1 MPQLEHV
8 GRERKAGLQH
18 VDSTV
23 EEDRISATTKMTV
36 VVENSEH
43 LRSLMANLQKV
54 NSVKS
59 VERVIQ

>member
-1 MPQLEHV
+1 MSDIVTVVSQC
-8 GRERKAGLQH
+8 KAGLQH

-23 EEDRISATTKMTV
+23 EADRVSATTKMTV

-43 LRSLMANLQKV
+43 LRMLMANLQKI
-54 NSVKS
+54 NSVRS